1 MSNPI
6 VVTTAL
12 GENAL
17 LFHSMSGSEQLGRLS
32 EFRVQLLSKNGE
44 LNASEL
50 LGTPLTV
57 ALPLPKGT
65 RFFYGLVT
73 QFSCTG
79 WIHDYVSYEAVV
91 HPWLWLLKRT
101 SNCEIYQNK
110 TVVEIVKA
118 VCEKGCY
125 AGVSHLSTRLLS
137 QQYPSLPYCVQYRE
151 TDFDFVCRLLEDA
164 GIYFYFTYE
173 EQQHCMV
180 LADSY
185 TAHSAIA
192 DYQNLKF
199 AGERYH
205 NALREESVAEWVVSA
220 EIHSSS
226 YVLND
231 FDYEHAQG
239 SLNGGLRST
248 AKIKSGGAAH
258 SFEHFDYPGKYDTAA
273 TGETLALARM
283 EREHGLS
290 EVIQAR
296 SNARGLFPGGL
307 FGLCDHPREDQNGS
321 YLITS
326 AQYQIGISSYANLSG
341 SHIASQEVDVECRFC
356 AIGKNH
362 AFRPLCTIAKPKV
375 QGPQT
380 AIVVGNS
387 GEEIHTDAQGRIKV
401 QFHWDRVGQ
410 NDDASSCWV
419 RVAQDFAGK
428 GWGALFVPRVGMEV
442 VVSFLEGD
450 PDRPLITGCVYNSDT
465 PLPYELP
472 ANQTQSGIKTHS
484 TPNGSGF
491 NELRFEDKA
500 GNEEL
505 FMHAEKDFTRVVKND
520 VTDTIGNNQ
529 TVTISGDQS
538 ITVDKTITITATSSI
553 ELKVGSSTIKIEPT
567 KITINSMQ
575 IDLEAVTTMVIKGG
589 MVEIN

>member
-6 VVTTAL
+6 VVTTVL
-12 GENAL
+12 DEDVL
-17 LFHSMSGSEQLGRLS
+17 LFHSMSGNEQLGRLS

-44 LNASEL
+44 QSASEL
-50 LGTPLTV
+50 LGTPLSL

-65 RFFYGLVT
+65 RYFHGLVT
-73 QFSCTG
+73 RFSCTG
-79 WIHDYVSYEAVV
+79 WFGDYVSYEAMV

-110 TVVEIVKA
+110 TVVEIVQA
-118 VCEKGCY
+118 ICDKGCY
-125 AGVSHLSTRLLS
+125 AGMSQLSTTLLS
-137 QQYPSLPYCVQYRE
+137 RQYPSLPYCVQYRE

-173 EQQHCMV
+173 EQQHSMI

-185 TAHSAIA
+185 TVHSAIA
-192 DYQNLKF
+192 DYQNLLF
-199 AGERYH
+199 AGERYN
-205 NALREESVAEWVVSA
+205 NALREESVANWVVSA
-220 EIHSSS
+220 EIHSSR

-231 FDYEHAQG
+231 FDYRHAQG
-239 SLNGGLRST
+239 SLNGGLLST
-248 AKIKSGGAAH
+248 MKIESGGG
-258 SFEHFDYPGKYDTAA
+258 SRGFEYFDYPGKYDTAA
-273 TGETLALARM
+273 AGETQALARI

-296 SNARGLFPGGL
+296 SNARGLYPGGL
-307 FGLCDHPREDQNGS
+307 FRLCDHPRQDQNGS

-326 AQYQIGISSYANLSG
+326 AQYQLNLSSDSNPSG
-341 SHIASQEVDVECRFC
+341 SNDHEQDIDFECSFA

-362 AFRPLCTIAKPKV
+362 AFRPLCSIAKPKV
-375 QGPQT
+375 LGPQT
-380 AIVVGNS
+380 AIVVGNR

-419 RVAQDFAGK
+419 RVAQDIAGK
-428 GWGALFVPRVGMEV
+428 GWGASFIPRVGMEV

-450 PDRPLITGCVYNSDT
+450 PDRPLITGCVHNSDT
-465 PLPYELP
+465 LLPYDLP

-484 TPNGSGF
+484 TPNSSGF

-505 FMHAEKDFTRVVKND
+505 FMHAEKDFTRVVKNNAI
-520 VTDTIGNNQ
+520 DTIGNNQ

-538 ITVDKTITITATSSI
+538 ITVDKAITITATSSI
-553 ELKVGSSTIKIEPT
+553 ELKVGDSTLKIEPT
-567 KITINSMQ
+567 KITISSIQ
-575 IDLEAVTTMVIKGG
+575 IDLEAVATAVIKGG